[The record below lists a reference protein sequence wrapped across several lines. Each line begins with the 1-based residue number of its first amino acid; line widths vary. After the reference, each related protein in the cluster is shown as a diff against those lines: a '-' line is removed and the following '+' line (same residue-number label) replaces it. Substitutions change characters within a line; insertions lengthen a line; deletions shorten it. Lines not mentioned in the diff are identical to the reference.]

1 VHWKKF
7 DTFIDLGYLNIAE
20 HSLTETMEGLGE
32 RPMILKRLAL
42 INMAKGN
49 IGAARIYL
57 GALDKTLFYAD
68 WANSYLDRL
77 ESHLSLSTD
86 EKIQHLRS
94 LMVEKDYALRKYSPE
109 IFLQELLDK
118 NSQNRMAFEYLM
130 AWYMLNGQ
138 LDSFVQNLDR
148 LDDFD
153 YSEIPQ
159 LYEEAIL
166 VYRLTTRKNV
176 DLKGRQI
183 SSKTY
188 QRAHH
193 FTDIVRRFSK
203 DNKKGAML
211 ATAKDFADSYFFYYN
226 FGSAAAAK

>member
-1 VHWKKF
+1 
-7 DTFIDLGYLNIAE
+7 
-20 HSLTETMEGLGE
+20 MEGLGE

-42 INMAKGN
+42 INMAKGD
-49 IGAARIYL
+49 IGSARIYL
-57 GALDKTLFYAD
+57 GALGKTLFYVD
-68 WANSYLDRL
+68 WANSYLERL

-86 EKIQHLRS
+86 QQIQHLRC

-109 IFLQELLDK
+109 IFLRELLEK
-118 NSQNRMAFEYLM
+118 NNQNRMAFEYLM
-130 AWYMLNGQ
+130 AWYMLTGQ

-153 YSEIPQ
+153 YSEIPR
-159 LYEEAIL
+159 LFEEAIL
-166 VYRLTTRKNV
+166 VYQLTTRKNV

-183 SSKTY
+183 SSNTY
-188 QRAHH
+188 QRARN
-193 FTDIVRRFSK
+193 FTDIVRGFSK

-226 FGSAAAAK
+226 FGASAVAK